1 MSEGVLCFM
10 VSHSNTGMFLGI
22 VNAVFVPLIAAF
34 FTVEEGFNGV

>member
-1 MSEGVLCFM
+1 MFCGV
-10 VSHSNTGMFLGI
+10 VSPSNTGMFLGI